1 MQEKTKKAKRE
12 QYLRLKKFNFENKK
26 ALLEAVSRRK
36 KYLNEQKQARKK
48 EDDWLIANK
57 IGPLEAKE
65 NNCTRYFS
73 IKPCTNGHVGLRFVA
88 NQRCLICNSRT
99 SAEQK
104 KRQARI
110 FKERLAG
117 FEEITI
123 RIHPLDKEKVLKW
136 VNALSA
142 ARLF

>member
-12 QYLRLKKFNFENKK
+12 HYLKLKKFNFENRK
-26 ALLEAVSRRK
+26 ALLEAVCTRK
-36 KYLNEQKQARKK
+36 KEIKQKMEARKK

-57 IGPLEAKE
+57 IGPLQAKE

-73 IKPCTNGHVGLRFVA
+73 IKPCKNGHVGLRFVA
-88 NQRCLICNSRT
+88 NRRCLICNSR
-99 SAEQK
+99 ANNNEK
-104 KRQARI
+104 KLKARK

-123 RIHPLDKEKVLKW
+123 LIHPDDKERLLKW
-136 VNALSA
+136 VNARSA